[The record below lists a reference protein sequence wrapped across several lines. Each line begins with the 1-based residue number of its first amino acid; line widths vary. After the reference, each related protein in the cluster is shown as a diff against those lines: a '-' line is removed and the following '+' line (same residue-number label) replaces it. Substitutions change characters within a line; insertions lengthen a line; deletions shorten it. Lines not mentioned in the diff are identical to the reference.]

1 MHLTLNL
8 CIEIYNQVSF
18 AYALCLIFADIQ
30 LNFVIVE
37 FGLSDSLQA

>member
-1 MHLTLNL
+1 MHLTLDL
-8 CIEIYNQVSF
+8 YIEIYNQVSF
-18 AYALCLIFADIQ
+18 VYALYLIFADIH